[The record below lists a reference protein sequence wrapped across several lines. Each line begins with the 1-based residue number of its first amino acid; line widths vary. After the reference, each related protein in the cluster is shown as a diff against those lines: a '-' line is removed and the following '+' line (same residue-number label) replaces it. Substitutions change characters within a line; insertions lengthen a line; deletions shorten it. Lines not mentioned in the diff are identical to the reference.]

1 MANPF
6 SKGWNYLM
14 QSFDSAI
21 DENADPKVQ
30 IEQAANAAREQH
42 RAITQQ
48 AAEII
53 GQKKQLEIKLNRL
66 RETQADQQ
74 NKTKTALQMADKAT
88 AEGDTAKAQQFNNT
102 AEALAA
108 QLVATEQELQDLTTQ
123 YAAAEQAA
131 AQAEQQQKQSEARLQ
146 EQMNEVNR
154 LRQQVDQAK
163 MQEHTAQA
171 MDTMGQFKANDNV
184 PTLDGVRDKIEKR
197 YATALGQQELAES
210 GAGAAM
216 AEIESGQTDVAA
228 SSKLA
233 EIRASMQAES
243 AGELTQ
249 GNAQGVEGIAAGGT
263 ATGAETPASSAA
275 PGQSPVQDETDGEA
289 SEEALDRFDGEA
301 PQAPLNADEAE
312 NDGR

>member
-6 SKGWNYLM
+6 SKGWKYLM

-21 DENADPKVQ
+21 DENADPKIQ
-30 IEQAANAAREQH
+30 IEQAANAAKDQH

-53 GQKKQLEIKLNRL
+53 GQKKQLEIKLGRI
-66 RETQADQQ
+66 REQQASLQQ
-74 NKTKTALQMADKAT
+74 KTKTALQMADQAT
-88 AEGDTAKAQQFNNT
+88 AEGDTAKAQQFNTT
-102 AEALAA
+102 AETLAA
-108 QLVATEQELQDLTTQ
+108 QLVATEQELEGLTTQ
-123 YAAAEQAA
+123 YGAAEQAA

-163 MQEHTAQA
+163 MQEHTAQT
-171 MDTMGQFKANDNV
+171 MDTMGQFRENDNV

-210 GAGAAM
+210 GASTAM
-216 AEIESGQTDVAA
+216 AQIESGQTDVAA

-243 AGELTQ
+243 TGELTQ
-249 GNAQGVEGIAAGGT
+249 GSAGSE
-263 ATGAETPASSAA
+263 AE
-275 PGQSPVQDETDGEA
+275 QH
-289 SEEALDRFDGEA
+289 EEALERFDDEA
-301 PQAPLNADEAE
+301 PQAPLNAEEAE
-312 NDGR
+312 GGQAENR

>member
-14 QSFDSAI
+14 QSFDTAI

-53 GQKKQLEIKLNRL
+53 GQKKQLEIKLGRV
-66 RETQADQQ
+66 REQQASLQD
-74 NKTKTALQMADKAT
+74 KTKTALQMADQAT
-88 AEGDTAKAQQFNNT
+88 GEGDTAKAQQFNTT
-102 AEALAA
+102 AETLAA
-108 QLVATEQELQDLTTQ
+108 QLVATEQELEGLTTQ
-123 YAAAEQAA
+123 YGAAEQAA

-163 MQEHTAQA
+163 MQEHTAQT
-171 MDTMGQFKANDNV
+171 MDTMGQFSQNDNV
-184 PTLDGVRDKIEKR
+184 PTLDGVREKIEKR

-210 GAGAAM
+210 GASAAM

-249 GNAQGVEGIAAGGT
+249 GSAQAA
-263 ATGAETPASSAA
+263 ASDDAE
-275 PGQSPVQDETDGEA
+275 QN
-289 SEEALDRFDGEA
+289 EEALERFDDEA
-301 PQAPLNADEAE
+301 PQAPLNAEEAD
-312 NDGR
+312 NR